1 MKITEIFQSGYNR
14 DQEGYSSWGGWGHGW
29 GGHSWGGWGGHS
41 WGGWGGWGYSSGWG
55 GWGGWGGC
63 SLVTRYLWAVAP
75 TRLTRGGAT
84 AHAKPG
90 QLARMRERRS
100 LCGGW

>member
-29 GGHSWGGWGGHS
+29 GGYGWGGWGHH
-41 WGGWGGWGYSSGWG
+41 WGGWGYSSGWG

-63 SLVTRYLWAVAP
+63 
-75 TRLTRGGAT
+75 
-84 AHAKPG
+84 
-90 QLARMRERRS
+90 
-100 LCGGW
+100 